1 MYLPQ
6 RWRAKPSNEFEA
18 WENPAIPAGYTYLT
32 QFLAHDCVNTSV
44 PTSVLADHGNVR
56 NGRSVAFELE
66 TLYGSDFDGCAHAIA
81 ADERDEFAP
90 SKLELGTIR
99 MAEPGKGECPFR
111 DIARSKRSSGMVS
124 MAACAACALPMTK
137 RQQCA
142 RIPDNGAFTLF
153 HNCVV
158 DMLGSR
164 SCAQNASGRT
174 QAFYHASSSMRARY
188 ASMRIAP

>member
-1 MYLPQ
+1 MSYRSFIREPGARERALSSWYSSVASGRTDLMRRRLSRLSRRMYLPQ
-6 RWRAKPSNEFEA
+6 RWRARPSNEFEA

-66 TLYGSDFDGCAHAIA
+66 TLYGSGFDGCAHAIA

-111 DIARSKRSSGMVS
+111 DIARSKEVVRNGIDGGLRGVQ
-124 MAACAACALPMTK
+124 LPMTEATTM
-137 RQQCA
+137 R
-142 RIPDNGAFTLF
+142 L
-153 HNCVV
+153 
-158 DMLGSR
+158 SR
-164 SCAQNASGRT
+164 
-174 QAFYHASSSMRARY
+174 
-188 ASMRIAP
+188 